1 MHRRQMILSGLAT
14 AAGASSLTACAS
26 APARD
31 PNYPIRSDQNAQAY
45 TFDELVAAGSRELG
59 IAAEVV
65 GGAIER
71 VFADQGDRPTPTSR
85 ARRAPAPSWSAPAT
99 AAARCT

>member
-14 AAGASSLTACAS
+14 AAGASAVGACAT

-31 PNYPIRSDQNAQAY
+31 PNYPIRSDATAPAY

-59 IAAEVV
+59 IAAEAI
-65 GGAIER
+65 GAAIER
-71 VFADQGDRPTPTSR
+71 V
-85 ARRAPAPSWSAPAT
+85 
-99 AAARCT
+99 